1 MTQEVSNDDSILRRC
16 LRAAHRLPPDA
27 QAELAATLLRNL
39 KPRGRAKRRIADAV
53 SLDPLRDMSSAE
65 LRVLAEA
72 VIAPGQQQTL
82 QALLDKNRSGVLTTE
97 EEAILDELLG
107 QADQVGLLKARA
119 RYTLSLSER
128 AEELPE

>member
-1 MTQEVSNDDSILRRC
+1 MTTVSYGDI

-39 KPRGRAKRRIADAV
+39 KPRARAKRRIADAA
-53 SLDPLRDMSSAE
+53 SLDPLRGMSSAE

-82 QALLDKNRSGVLTTE
+82 QTLLDKNRSGALTAE
-97 EEAILDELLG
+97 EEAVLDELLG

-119 RYTLSLSER
+119 RYTLSLSEG